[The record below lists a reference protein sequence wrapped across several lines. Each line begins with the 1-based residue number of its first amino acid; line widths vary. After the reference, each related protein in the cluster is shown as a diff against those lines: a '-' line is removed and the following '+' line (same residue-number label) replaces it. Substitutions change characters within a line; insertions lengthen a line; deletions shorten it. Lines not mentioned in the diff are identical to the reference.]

1 METLEKKPIQTP
13 REVMKGMKVFITSM
27 LTAGPI
33 LGVIS
38 AFAYRWIVVTY
49 GQWDVSKDTF
59 HMGLLFYG
67 LGFTFPVLA
76 ISCRLM
82 VKMFFQNCEQIENM
96 THMIGVFK
104 EAHEKAPNL
113 IKNIE
118 TVVDRAVPIASSIE
132 EIIVRAKGMSE
143 DVEKIAH
150 RVRTAID
157 SMNGSFDLK
166 VIEKKLETV
175 ADSLSSIAKVFNPIK
190 KAGGDLPVPE
200 LPVFDPLKA
209 GRK

>member
-1 METLEKKPIQTP
+1 MTENKLQTP
-13 REVMKGMKVFITSM
+13 REVMRGMKVFVTSM
-27 LTAGPI
+27 LTIGPV
-33 LGVIS
+33 LGIIS
-38 AFAYRWIVVTY
+38 ALAYRWIVVNY
-49 GQWDVSKDTF
+49 GQWDPSKDTF
-59 HMGLLFYG
+59 HMGILFYG

-96 THMIGVFK
+96 SYVVNAFK

-118 TVVDRAVPIASSIE
+118 AIVDRAIPIANSIE
-132 EIIVRAKGMSE
+132 EIAVRAKGMSE
-143 DVEKIAH
+143 DVEKVVH
-150 RVRTAID
+150 RIRTATD
-157 SMNGSFDLK
+157 AMNGSFDIK
-166 VIEKKLETV
+166 VLEKKLESV
-175 ADSLSSIAKVFNPIK
+175 ADSLNSIAKVFNPIK
-190 KAGGDLPVPE
+190 KAGAELPVPE